1 MKQFFKMMLASMAGY
16 FVLSLVMGLIF
27 FSILAS
33 LASFSKKNIV
43 VLDKNSVLTLKLD
56 QAIPDRTSDNP
67 FADMNLFSMGN
78 KKSQGL
84 DNILKALQRAAD
96 DDKIKGVFLDLTD
109 IPAGIATVEEIRN
122 ALLEFKKSGK
132 FIISYSEDYT
142 QKTYYVASVAD
153 QIYINPQGALTFKGL
168 AAELM
173 FFKGTLEKLD
183 VKAQI
188 IRHGKFKS
196 AIEPFILDK
205 MSDANREQYQKL
217 LDGMWKQILDG
228 VSAQRKISIA
238 ELNSIADSLKIETA
252 EDALKYKLVD
262 KLLYRDEV
270 LAEINSKLGN
280 DKTDE
285 ISFVTLP
292 KFLSSKEAKTK
303 LSFGKKKIAIVY
315 ATGQISG
322 GKGDEKNIGSEGLS
336 EAIREARGDSSVR
349 AIVLRVNSPG
359 GSALASEVI
368 WREVVLAQKVKPV
381 VVSMGDY
388 AASGGYYIACGASKI
403 IAQPNTLT
411 GSIGVFGV
419 IPNLENFF
427 KNKLGITFDVVK
439 TNKHSDY
446 ITTNR
451 GMEPFETSVLTKQ
464 IEHIYKVF
472 VSHVAEG
479 RKMTSAQVDSIGQ
492 GRVWTGTDAKR
503 IGLVDEIG
511 GLQKA
516 IDVAAKLAKLTD
528 YKIVNYPKY
537 KDPLTQILE
546 DLMGN
551 TKAESIK
558 TALGDNYVYYEYL
571 QNLKTQKGV
580 QARLPFDIV
589 IY

>member
-1 MKQFFKMMLASMAGY
+1 M
-16 FVLSLVMGLIF
+16 
-27 FSILAS
+27 
-33 LASFSKKNIV
+33 
-43 VLDKNSVLTLKLD
+43 
-56 QAIPDRTSDNP
+56 
-67 FADMNLFSMGN
+67 
-78 KKSQGL
+78 
-84 DNILKALQRAAD
+84 
-96 DDKIKGVFLDLTD
+96 
-109 IPAGIATVEEIRN
+109 
-122 ALLEFKKSGK
+122 
-132 FIISYSEDYT
+132 
-142 QKTYYVASVAD
+142 
-153 QIYINPQGALTFKGL
+153 
-168 AAELM
+168 
-173 FFKGTLEKLD
+173 
-183 VKAQI
+183 
-188 IRHGKFKS
+188 
-196 AIEPFILDK
+196 
-205 MSDANREQYQKL
+205 
-217 LDGMWKQILDG
+217 
-228 VSAQRKISIA
+228 
-238 ELNSIADSLKIETA
+238 
-252 EDALKYKLVD
+252 
-262 KLLYRDEV
+262 
-270 LAEINSKLGN
+270 
-280 DKTDE
+280 
-285 ISFVTLP
+285 
-292 KFLSSKEAKTK
+292 
-303 LSFGKKKIAIVY
+303 
-315 ATGQISG
+315 
-322 GKGDEKNIGSEGLS
+322 
-336 EAIREARGDSSVR
+336 R

-388 AASGGYYIACGASKI
+388 AASGGYYIACGAAKI

-503 IGLVDEIG
+503 IGLVDDIG

-537 KDPLTQILE
+537 KDPFTQIIE
-546 DLMGN
+546 DLMGD

-558 TALGDNYVYYEYL
+558 AALGDNYIYYEYL

-580 QARLPFDIV
+580 QARLPFDVV